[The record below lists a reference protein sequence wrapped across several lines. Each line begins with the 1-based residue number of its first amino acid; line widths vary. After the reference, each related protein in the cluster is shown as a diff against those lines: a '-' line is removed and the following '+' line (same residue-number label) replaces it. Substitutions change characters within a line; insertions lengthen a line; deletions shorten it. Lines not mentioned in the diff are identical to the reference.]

1 MARYDV
7 HWNTLHGT
15 LGPMRFRLS
24 FLLLAVLFLSACDG
38 YIEELRVQAD
48 GTVEF
53 AAQAIVVCTDPLQ
66 QEIWGGDPCEQIDQ
80 AIRTGEIGDLPFDY
94 QLDPNRVSL
103 VGTGEADRRTVDVS
117 WSGTVEEMNS
127 LLAGPGRVTQLNEQD
142 TEVIFTSLGTVNEAL
157 FATDDPDLVRE
168 LSNSRW
174 NPGEFR
180 INAPNVVID
189 HNGDEIQGRIVI
201 WNLDG
206 DQPEEF
212 RVVFTTE
219 EPPTQVWF
227 FVLIGVILIVVLIMI
242 ATLEKPPTRKPKGS
256 AGKSAKPKR
265 PKKNYYQSAPE

>member
-1 MARYDV
+1 
-7 HWNTLHGT
+7 
-15 LGPMRFRLS
+15 MRFRLS

-242 ATLEKPPTRKPKGS
+242 ATLEKPPTRRPKGS